1 MQAKRILVIEESE
14 VVRETLALIL
24 GREFVVAKRP
34 FGKGVFSFA
43 ETDRDV
49 DLLILGVTPAIGKEP
64 SSLLR
69 FADRAPFSVL
79 FLVDSKSAARA
90 RTVARW
96 PLLAGTAMTGAP
108 ERVRSREGLE
118 IGGDPARRV
127 TGE

>member
-49 DLLILGVTPAIGKEP
+49 DLLILGVTPA
-64 SSLLR
+64 R
-69 FADRAPFSVL
+69 F
-79 FLVDSKSAARA
+79 
-90 RTVARW
+90 RW
-96 PLLAGTAMTGAP
+96 SQP
-108 ERVRSREGLE
+108 
-118 IGGDPARRV
+118 
-127 TGE
+127 